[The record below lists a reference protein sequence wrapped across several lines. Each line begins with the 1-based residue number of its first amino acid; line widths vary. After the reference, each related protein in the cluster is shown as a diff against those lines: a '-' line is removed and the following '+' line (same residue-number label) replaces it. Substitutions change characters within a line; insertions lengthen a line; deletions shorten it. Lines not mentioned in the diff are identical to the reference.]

1 MTENNEQPI
10 QVSGTIRLFQIL
22 AIAALLM
29 GLSSAYLGWRDEQV
43 GATAPGKVVGIN
55 QYPDPDTSDNIGDGF
70 VYAEMVEFTVAGET
84 HTFENPD
91 RVYPPAHQV
100 GEAVRVRYD
109 PNDLT
114 VAVIDKWVDRW
125 SFPVAVIPAMIAAL
139 IGLNLY
145 SKRTLV

>member
-1 MTENNEQPI
+1 MSENNDQPV

-22 AIAALLM
+22 ALAALLM

-55 QYPDPDTSDNIGDGF
+55 RHPDPDTSDNIGDGF
-70 VYAEMVEFTVAGET
+70 VYAEVVEFTVSGVT

-91 RVYPPAHQV
+91 RVYPPAHQI

-109 PNDLT
+109 PNDLS
-114 VAVIDKWVDRW
+114 VAVIDRWVDRW
-125 SFPVAVIPAMIAAL
+125 SFPAAVIPTMIIAL
-139 IGLNLY
+139 IGLRTL
-145 SKRTLV
+145 SKRK